1 MQTYELI
8 RSGRRTVA
16 LEITP
21 DGRVLVRAPRRM
33 PQTEIDTFVQRH
45 TSWLETH
52 LARQKVRA
60 AAHPEPDAAWR
71 AALIE
76 RAKAVLPARVAH
88 YGTIMGLTPAG
99 VRITDARRRFGSCSG
114 KNRLCFS
121 WRLMLYP
128 PEAVDYVVVHELAH
142 ILHKNH
148 GPAFYACIAA
158 VLPDYKARI
167 RLLRD

>member
-1 MQTYELI
+1 MQAYELI

-21 DGRVLVRAPRRM
+21 DGRVLVRAPHRM
-33 PQTEIDTFVQRH
+33 PRMEIDTFVQRH

-60 AAHPEPDAAWR
+60 AAHPEPDADRR

-76 RAKAVLPARVAH
+76 QAKAVLPARVAH
-88 YGTIMGLTPAG
+88 YGAIMGLTPAG

-114 KNRLCFS
+114 QNRLCFS

>member
-21 DGRVLVRAPRRM
+21 DGRVLVRAPHRM
-33 PQTEIDTFVQRH
+33 PRMEIDTFVQRH

-52 LARQKVRA
+52 LARQKARA
-60 AAHPEPDAAWR
+60 AAHPEPDAARR

-88 YGTIMGLTPAG
+88 YGAIMGLTPAG